1 MYPNTIEQIHIELTD
16 KCQASCPQCLRN
28 HFGGADREFIQN
40 VEITLA
46 QFQQWFP
53 PKFLKGL
60 KNFYAC
66 GSLGDPAIA
75 RDCLEIFEYIR
86 SHNETCR
93 LALHTNGSLKSINWW
108 RRLAKVLGDNGT
120 VVFAIDGFKDTHEIY
135 RRGTSWDKIIN
146 NAKAF
151 IAAGGR
157 ARADCLIFRHNEHQ
171 IEELKTFL
179 LGLGFVEVNLKPTHR
194 FYGDSGFPVQD
205 RQGRFEYT
213 IHPPTNSKWAEK
225 MLSPNI
231 SKLVEYK
238 NFKDMLASASIN
250 PKCARE
256 KEIYIDARGQVF
268 PCCWTASVVAP
279 DIDVVDTN
287 MRIMRDRLN
296 DSTVELT
303 ADLGIPSLHGT
314 NIIDVLNSCGWEF
327 KLQDHWNQKKTFV
340 CVKNCASNLKTITN

>member
-1 MYPNTIEQIHIELTD
+1 MYPQEIEQIHIELTD

-53 PKFLKGL
+53 PEFLKGL

-75 RDCLEIFEYIR
+75 RDCLEIFDYIR
-86 SHNETCR
+86 SHNSECR
-93 LALHTNGSLKSINWW
+93 LAIHTNGSLKSINWW
-108 RRLAKVLGDNGT
+108 KRLAKVLGDNGT
-120 VVFAIDGFKDTHEIY
+120 VVFAIDGFADTHKIY
-135 RRGTSWDKIIN
+135 RRGTDWDKIIN

-151 IAAGGR
+151 ISAGGK
-157 ARADCLIFRHNEHQ
+157 ARADCLIFQHNEHQ
-171 IEELKTFL
+171 IDELKTFL
-179 LGLGFVEVNLKPTHR
+179 LDIGFVEVNLKPTHR

-205 RQGRFEYT
+205 RQGVYEYT
-213 IHPPTNSKWAEK
+213 IHPPVTGKWKEK

-231 SKLVEYK
+231 NKLVEYK
-238 NFKDMLASASIN
+238 NFKNMLDNATID

-268 PCCWTASVVAP
+268 PCCWTASVIAP
-279 DIDVVDTN
+279 DIDVVDSN

-296 DSTVELT
+296 ESTQNLID
-303 ADLGIPSLHGT
+303 DLKIPTLHGS
-314 NIIDVLNSCGWEF
+314 NIIEILNNINWKD
-327 KLQDHWNQKKTFV
+327 KLPDHWNQKKSFV
-340 CVKNCASNLKTITN
+340 CVKNCAKNLKDITN